1 MTFAAPRGRGDAGA
15 AAAPATRA
23 GDRGGLGHRPGDR
36 HPAARRGRPR
46 RTPAANCCAAHRCRP
61 DAALARQGA
70 LVAAADVDGDAVS
83 LLAAELGPDVLPL
96 TADVSSE
103 AQVAD
108 MAAAVRREFGGLD
121 GLVNSARPSL
131 PPRL

>member
-1 MTFAAPRGRGDAGA
+1 
-15 AAAPATRA
+15 
-23 GDRGGLGHRPGDR
+23 
-36 HPAARRGRPR
+36 
-46 RTPAANCCAAHRCRP
+46 
-61 DAALARQGA
+61 
-70 LVAAADVDGDAVS
+70 VDGDAVS